1 MEYTQT
7 YVGVGNLPHIAKW
20 TTSYYDWRTNG
31 RTMATTWTLI
41 PWHLTPQSAR
51 RHTTIHHLAVFVKLS
66 TTKVG
71 VEFNWHHQPLTGQL
85 PQIRGCKQSPNCTGS
100 FRKSEVIV
108 STYIDYH
115 NWTLSKC
122 FLQTLIPLV
131 DGQRRHFLLRS
142 QLQGWLTSLAASQ
155 TV

>member
-20 TTSYYDWRTNG
+20 TTSYCDWCTNG
-31 RTMATTWTLI
+31 RTMATTWALI
-41 PWHLTPQSAR
+41 PWHLTPQSA
-51 RHTTIHHLAVFVKLS
+51 RHTTIHHLAVFVKMS

-71 VEFNWHHQPLTGQL
+71 VEFNWPHQPLTGQF
-85 PQIRGCKQSPNCTGS
+85 PKIRRCKQSPIC
-100 FRKSEVIV
+100 FRWSEVIV

-115 NWTLSKC
+115 NWTLSNC
-122 FLQTLIPLV
+122 FIHTLIPLV
-131 DGQRRHFLLRS
+131 DDKEGISSLRS
-142 QLQGWLTSLAASQ
+142 QLQGWLTLLEASQ